1 LSCVMLHCTNYA
13 MQGHGESYWL
23 GAKHCGSDE
32 VAGVLLRLI
41 FKYYNGE
48 IIAISTL
55 VVC

>member
-1 LSCVMLHCTNYA
+1 MSCVMLHCTNYA